1 MKSNASAHPPIRR
14 SSMVPR
20 RWAGHPFLRP
30 LRRLLGYRAP
40 SLRSPADER
49 PLMLR
54 RVALLVLVA
63 FGAVVGTDTM
73 TDVLPKHGGTPLE
86 QGLLVL
92 FGVLFAWISAGFWTG
107 VMGAWVLL
115 RGNDRSAVTHALKSG
130 VDGNGA
136 EIDPAARTA
145 VIMPICNEH
154 VATVFGGL
162 RATYESLART
172 GQIDRFDFFV
182 LSDTN
187 QPDLRAAEQAAWS
200 ELADALSREGAPARI
215 HYRWRQHR
223 TKRKAGNVADFCRR
237 WGADYRY
244 MVVLDADSVMTGDCL
259 TSLVRLMEQHPDAG
273 IIQTA
278 PRACGHE
285 TVHARVQQ
293 FGSRVYG
300 PLFTAGMHFWQL
312 GESHY
317 WGHNAI
323 LRVAPFI
330 EHCALAPLPGQT
342 SLSGDVMSHDFV
354 EAALMRRAGWK
365 VWIAYDLEG
374 SYEQVP
380 PNLLAELQRDR
391 RWCHGNLQNSRLMF
405 EPDLH
410 PVHRTVFLT
419 GVLAYASAP
428 LWLAFLL
435 VSTLLF
441 ASQAH
446 DLPKY
451 FVEPFQLFP
460 IWPTANLR
468 LMLTLFGM
476 TAVLLLAPKALSL
489 LILVLRGEA
498 RRFGG
503 VLRLAVGAV
512 LEFVHSMLLAPVRM
526 LFHTQFV
533 LAALTGWK
541 LDWKSPPRDDAVT
554 PWGEAARRHGVHSLL
569 ALAWVVAI
577 VVTSKA
583 FPWWLSP
590 VIIGILAAIPLSA
603 LGSHS
608 APGRWMRKHGIFL
621 IPEEVREPHVLGEA
635 RRFAEAFADDVRF
648 VDAVVDTNSHRA
660 VAGAVAIRPEPAGDK
675 ARARALLVAQ
685 AASDGP
691 SALDRARQH
700 RLLGDAA
707 ALAELRE
714 RVVTLRQAHPAWW
727 QSAEPASA
735 AQPAARPAQD
745 EAYAGHPG
753 VALGG

>member
-1 MKSNASAHPPIRR
+1 
-14 SSMVPR
+14 MVPR

-40 SLRSPADER
+40 SLRSPNDER

-86 QGLLVL
+86 QGLLIL

-115 RGNDRSAVTHALKSG
+115 RSHFGSGDRSAVTHTLRHAPR
-130 VDGNGA
+130 
-136 EIDPAARTA
+136 EIAPDAQTA

-154 VATVFGGL
+154 VATVFAGL
-162 RATYESLART
+162 RATYESLERT
-172 GQIDRFDFFV
+172 GQLDRFDFYV

-187 QPDLRAAEQAAWS
+187 QPDIRAAEQAAWT
-200 ELADALSREGAPARI
+200 ELAEVLSRGGTPARI

-237 WGADYRY
+237 WGADHRY
-244 MVVLDADSVMTGDCL
+244 MVVLDADSVMTGQCL
-259 TSLVRLMEQHPDAG
+259 VDLVRLMERNPDAG

-300 PLFTAGMHFWQL
+300 PLFTAGMHYWQL

-330 EHCALAPLPGQT
+330 EHCALGPLPGKT

-380 PNLLAELQRDR
+380 PNLIAELQRDR

-405 EPDLH
+405 EPGLH

-441 ASQAH
+441 AHQAH
-446 DLPKY
+446 EVPKY
-451 FVEPFQLFP
+451 FAEPFQLFP

-489 LILVLRGEA
+489 VILVIQGQA

-503 VLRLAVGAV
+503 VLKLAAGAA
-512 LEFVHSMLLAPVRM
+512 LEFLHSMMLAPVRM

-554 PWGEAARRHGVHSLL
+554 TWREAVRRHGVHSLL
-569 ALAWVVAI
+569 AVLWVVAI
-577 VVTSKA
+577 VATSRA

-590 VIIGILAAIPLSA
+590 VIVGILAAIPFSA
-603 LGSHS
+603 LGSRS
-608 APGRWMRKHGIFL
+608 GPGRWLRARGIFL
-621 IPEEVREPHVLGEA
+621 IPEEVREPHVLAEA
-635 RRFAEAFADDVRF
+635 RRYAAAFDDAAMLGFGDAVLDDLTHSRVAAAVPARAEA
-648 VDAVVDTNSHRA
+648 T
-660 VAGAVAIRPEPAGDK
+660 GAKAK
-675 ARARALLVAQ
+675 ARTALVTT

-691 SALDRARQH
+691 AALSAAQRH
-700 RLLGDAA
+700 RLLGDAT
-707 ALAELRE
+707 ALAGLRE
-714 RVVTLRQAHPAWW
+714 RVLLRQAHPAWW
-727 QSAEPASA
+727 IDLPRRAADVRPEPVRVPEVRPVPGEQYA
-735 AQPAARPAQD
+735 APSTTRIAI
-745 EAYAGHPG
+745 
-753 VALGG
+753 GG

>member
-1 MKSNASAHPPIRR
+1 MKPNANACAHPTPNR
-14 SSMVPR
+14 SAMVPR

-40 SLRSPADER
+40 SLRAPDDER

-107 VMGAWVLL
+107 VMGAWVML
-115 RGNDRSAVTHALKSG
+115 RGTDRSAVTHTLKA
-130 VDGNGA
+130 GA
-136 EIDPAARTA
+136 VEIDAAARTA
-145 VIMPICNEH
+145 IIMPICNEH

-200 ELADALSREGAPARI
+200 ELTEALSRDGTPARV

-237 WGADYRY
+237 WGADFRY

-259 TSLVRLMEQHPDAG
+259 TNLVQLMEQHPDAG

-285 TVHARVQQ
+285 TIHARVQQ

-330 EHCALAPLPGQT
+330 EHCALAPLPGET

-374 SYEQVP
+374 SFEQVP

-441 ASQAH
+441 ATQAH

-489 LILVLRGEA
+489 LIIMLRGEA

-503 VLRLAVGAV
+503 VLRLALGAV
-512 LEFVHSMLLAPVRM
+512 LEFIHSMLLAPVRM

-554 PWGEAARRHGVHSLL
+554 PWGEAVRRHGVHSLL
-569 ALAWVVAI
+569 ALAWVAAI

-590 VIIGILAAIPLSA
+590 VIIGILLAIPLSA

-608 APGRWMRKHGIFL
+608 APGRWLRKHGVFL
-621 IPEEVREPHVLGEA
+621 IPEEVHEPHVLAQA
-635 RRFAEAFADDVRF
+635 RRFAAGFADEVRF
-648 VDAVVDTNSHRA
+648 VDAVVDVEAHRA
-660 VAGAVAIRPEPAGDK
+660 VVGAAASRPAAMGDK
-675 ARARALLVAQ
+675 AMARARLVAR
-685 AASDGP
+685 AAGDGP
-691 SALDRARQH
+691 NALDRAQQH
-700 RLLGDAA
+700 RLLGDAE
-707 ALAELRE
+707 ALTRLRE
-714 RVVTLRQAHPAWW
+714 RVMLRQAHPAWW
-727 QSAEPASA
+727 QSPEPAGT
-735 AQPAARPAQD
+735 AQPVARPAQD
-745 EAYAGHPG
+745 ERFAGQPG

>member
-1 MKSNASAHPPIRR
+1 
-14 SSMVPR
+14 
-20 RWAGHPFLRP
+20 
-30 LRRLLGYRAP
+30 
-40 SLRSPADER
+40 
-49 PLMLR
+49 
-54 RVALLVLVA
+54 
-63 FGAVVGTDTM
+63 
-73 TDVLPKHGGTPLE
+73 
-86 QGLLVL
+86 
-92 FGVLFAWISAGFWTG
+92 
-107 VMGAWVLL
+107 
-115 RGNDRSAVTHALKSG
+115 
-130 VDGNGA
+130 
-136 EIDPAARTA
+136 
-145 VIMPICNEH
+145 
-154 VATVFGGL
+154 
-162 RATYESLART
+162 
-172 GQIDRFDFFV
+172 
-182 LSDTN
+182 
-187 QPDLRAAEQAAWS
+187 
-200 ELADALSREGAPARI
+200 
-215 HYRWRQHR
+215 
-223 TKRKAGNVADFCRR
+223 
-237 WGADYRY
+237 

-259 TSLVRLMEQHPDAG
+259 TNLVQLMEQHPDAG

-285 TVHARVQQ
+285 TIHARVQQ

-374 SYEQVP
+374 SFEQVP

-441 ASQAH
+441 ATQAH

-489 LILVLRGEA
+489 LIIMLRGEA

-503 VLRLAVGAV
+503 VLRLALGAV
-512 LEFVHSMLLAPVRM
+512 LEFIHSMLLAPVRM

-569 ALAWVVAI
+569 ALAWVAAI

-590 VIIGILAAIPLSA
+590 VIIGILLAIPLSA

-608 APGRWMRKHGIFL
+608 APGRWLRKHGIFL
-621 IPEEVREPHVLGEA
+621 IPEEVREPHVLAQA
-635 RRFAEAFADDVRF
+635 RRFAAGFADEVRF
-648 VDAVVDTNSHRA
+648 VDAVVDVETHRA
-660 VAGAVAIRPEPAGDK
+660 VVGAAASRPAAMGDK
-675 ARARALLVAQ
+675 AMARARLVAR
-685 AASDGP
+685 AAGDGP
-691 SALDRARQH
+691 TALDRAQQH
-700 RLLGDAA
+700 RLLGDAE
-707 ALAELRE
+707 ALTRLRE
-714 RVVTLRQAHPAWW
+714 RVMLRQAHPAWW
-727 QSAEPASA
+727 QAPERAGA
-735 AQPAARPAQD
+735 AQPVARPAQD
-745 EAYAGHPG
+745 ERFARQPG